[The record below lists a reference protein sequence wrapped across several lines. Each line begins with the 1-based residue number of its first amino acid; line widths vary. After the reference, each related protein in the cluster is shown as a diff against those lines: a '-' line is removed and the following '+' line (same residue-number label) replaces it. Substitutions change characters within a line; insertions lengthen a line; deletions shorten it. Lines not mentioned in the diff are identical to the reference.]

1 MDFIKNNIDG
11 VLNRIR
17 IAEKKANVEPNSVKL
32 LAVSKTMPTEY
43 VKTAIDCGLKE
54 FGENYIQEGIQK
66 AELFQDYATWH
77 FIGHLQKNKV
87 KLAVAH
93 FDVIQTIDS
102 IELAEKI
109 SRVAVELGRK
119 LDVFIEV
126 HFGDE
131 STKTGFLPEDAE
143 KNAQKIACLDN
154 INLKGLMTIPPLT
167 ENPNDNKCHF
177 ENLRKMSERIFAGC
191 NFKPVLSMGMTAD
204 LEVAIS
210 EGSNMVRVGTGIFG
224 PRKIKN

>member
-17 IAEKKANVEPNSVKL
+17 TAEKKANVEPNSVKL
-32 LAVSKTMPTEY
+32 LAVSKTMPNEY

-102 IELAEKI
+102 LELAEKI
-109 SRVAVELGRK
+109 SRVAIELGRK
-119 LDVFIEV
+119 IDVFIEV

-131 STKTGFLPEDAE
+131 STKTGFLPEEAE
-143 KNAQKIACLDN
+143 KNAQKIACLGN

-167 ENPNDNKCHF
+167 DDPNDNRCYF
-177 ENLRKMSERIFAGC
+177 ETLRNMSERIFAGC
-191 NFKPVLSMGMTAD
+191 DFKPVLSMGMTAD

-224 PRKIKN
+224 PRKNNK